1 MLSAQLEAALL
12 RKALRRIQSGRGM
25 HQTDE
30 NRYSTAGRKVSPSS
44 GSSLHPE
51 ASYLCIVSYNSI
63 LSVLLLLLYSG
74 YFLLWKRIWVE
85 EKKEVSRKK
94 YQTEFEQ
101 FENLTSSN

>member
-1 MLSAQLEAALL
+1 
-12 RKALRRIQSGRGM
+12 M

-30 NRYSTAGRKVSPSS
+30 NKYNTAVRKVSQSS
-44 GSSLHPE
+44 GSPLYPE
-51 ASYLCIVSYNSI
+51 AGYLCIASYNSI
-63 LSVLLLLLYSG
+63 LSIILLLLYSG

-101 FENLTSSN
+101 IENLTSSN